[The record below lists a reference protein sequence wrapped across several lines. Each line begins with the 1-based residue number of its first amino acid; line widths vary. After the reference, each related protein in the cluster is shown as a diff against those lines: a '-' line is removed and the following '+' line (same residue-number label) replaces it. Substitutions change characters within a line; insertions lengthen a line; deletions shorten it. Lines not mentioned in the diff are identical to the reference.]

1 MSRTIFTLALLLL
14 AATAQGMTPARQGA
28 SGSSGQCP
36 QAQVEAAAAIA
47 APATVPPTVADP
59 AAPTATVATPPIAP
73 KRDTLSRPTA
83 ATRWHSFLPGMFK

>member
-1 MSRTIFTLALLLL
+1 MSRTVLTIALLVL

-28 SGSSGQCP
+28 NSSSGQCP
-36 QAQVEAAAAIA
+36 QTQAEAAAAIA
-47 APATVPPTVADP
+47 APTAVPPTADP
-59 AAPTATVATPPIAP
+59 AAPAATAATPIAP